1 MTSPFLKPRFVGG
14 RFDRH
19 GFPLDVLKDFAAF
32 EQLLIEVAKREYL
45 ADNQHRKRS
54 PRGFS
59 AQFDLQLIGVE
70 AGSAVAIIALVFSG
84 LFEPSETLYLER
96 ARDQV
101 IATIASAS
109 DGKAPLLSQD
119 LLRYFDGFGRSL
131 RAGEQ
136 VWFEQKDLPPA
147 CFDPEVRQ
155 KLLRA
160 SMAEEW
166 SEEAALKGRV
176 SALDVADG
184 TFELQLKD
192 GVKLKAPLPQ
202 FRADLL
208 LALADYEKKR
218 QVSVKGVIGRDRS
231 NRLKAFSE
239 IEEVTLLDPLDVE
252 TRLEELA
259 ELKDGWLDGHGKA
272 LDAESLRELSEAFDR
287 HYDQRLALPH
297 LYPTAEGNI
306 QAEWTL
312 PTGWEVSVEIALSSG
327 QAEFQAVNADQLVE
341 HVWRLAA
348 DGEGWAQLN
357 STMLGLV

>member
-1 MTSPFLKPRFVGG
+1 MKPAFLKPRFVGG
-14 RFDRH
+14 RFDKH

-59 AQFDLQLIGVE
+59 AQFDLQLVGVE

-84 LFEPSETLYLER
+84 LFEPAETLYLER

-101 IATIASAS
+101 IATIASTS
-109 DGKAPLLSQD
+109 DGKAPLLSQE

-131 RAGEQ
+131 RPGEQ
-136 VWFEQKDLPPA
+136 VWFERKDLPPA
-147 CFDPEVRQ
+147 CFDAEVRQ

-166 SEEAALKGRV
+166 SEEASLKGRV

-192 GVKLKAPLPQ
+192 GVKLKAPLPTQ

-208 LALADYEKKR
+208 QALTDYEKKR
-218 QVSVKGVIGRDRS
+218 QVSVRGVIGRDRS
-231 NRLKAFSE
+231 NQR
-239 IEEVTLLDPLDVE
+239 P
-252 TRLEELA
+252 
-259 ELKDGWLDGHGKA
+259 GHPCLIK
-272 LDAESLRELSEAFDR
+272 
-287 HYDQRLALPH
+287 
-297 LYPTAEGNI
+297 
-306 QAEWTL
+306 
-312 PTGWEVSVEIALSSG
+312 SG
-327 QAEFQAVNADQLVE
+327 PN
-341 HVWRLAA
+341 
-348 DGEGWAQLN
+348 G
-357 STMLGLV
+357 